1 MSPGQIVPP
10 PGLDVSPIP
19 HPLLADGEVRY
30 VGQPVA
36 AVVAESRA
44 LAEDLAE
51 QVEVE
56 YEPLP
61 AVLDPR
67 AGDPMARWEQ
77 RAGDVA
83 GAFARAAHVVRT
95 ERVIGRLTNVLLE
108 GSGALAVPDGERL
121 TVWTS
126 SLSAHRPR
134 AQLAQMLRR
143 DEASLRV
150 IVPDVGGGFG
160 SKGTLPVETPVVAF
174 AAAELGR
181 PVRWTEDRREQSE
194 SSPQGRGI
202 RGWVEL
208 ALDADGRI
216 LALRGRVL
224 ADLGAYLLP
233 STAIPAHTTAML
245 LTGAYDIPAVEV
257 IVTGARTNQVPT
269 APYRGAGRP
278 EATELIET
286 AIDAAAR
293 QLQLDPVELRRRN
306 LVRAFPHRTALG
318 WTYDAGDFER
328 CLDRALEL
336 LGTVD
341 AGPHTGVGVALAIER
356 SGGLY
361 ECAEVTRDGVVRVG
375 SIPAGSGHE
384 TLFAQ
389 IAAAKLGLDVDQ
401 ITVLTGD
408 TDELADGVGSFSS
421 RSTAMGGSA
430 VAAAADD
437 LLAGGPGVA
446 RFASDQGFTSA
457 AYVAVVDVDPATG
470 AVEVRR
476 LVAVTDAG
484 TILNPLL
491 ANGQVV
497 GGAVAGLEPITAAE
511 IPEFATAFVESPSPL
526 NPLGAKGIG
535 ESGASGAPA
544 AVANALADVIGRHLD
559 APYTAEKVWQALR

>member
-1 MSPGQIVPP
+1 MAFVRSPHAHARVHTKGPGAFIFTAKDLAGRVSPGQIVPP

-67 AGDPMARWEQ
+67 AGDPIVRWEQ

-95 ERVIGRLTNVLLE
+95 ERVIGRLTNSLLE

-216 LALRGRVL
+216 LALRGRIL

-257 IVTGARTNQVPT
+257 IVTGARTNRVPT

-293 QLQLDPVELRRRN
+293 QLQLDPVRAAPAQPGARVPAPDGARVDVRRGRLRALPGPRARTPGRGRHGTAHRRGR
-306 LVRAFPHRTALG
+306 RAR
-318 WTYDAGDFER
+318 
-328 CLDRALEL
+328 DRA
-336 LGTVD
+336 VR
-341 AGPHTGVGVALAIER
+341 R
-356 SGGLY
+356 S
-361 ECAEVTRDGVVRVG
+361 R
-375 SIPAGSGHE
+375 
-384 TLFAQ
+384 
-389 IAAAKLGLDVDQ
+389 
-401 ITVLTGD
+401 
-408 TDELADGVGSFSS
+408 
-421 RSTAMGGSA
+421 
-430 VAAAADD
+430 
-437 LLAGGPGVA
+437 
-446 RFASDQGFTSA
+446 TSA
-457 AYVAVVDVDPATG
+457 PRSPATG
-470 AVEVRR
+470 SCAWARFPPGPGTRR
-476 LVAVTDAG
+476 CSRRSRPPSSGSTW
-484 TILNPLL
+484 TR
-491 ANGQVV
+491 
-497 GGAVAGLEPITAAE
+497 
-511 IPEFATAFVESPSPL
+511 SPSSPGTRTSWRTASAPSRAARRRWAAPPSPPRPTTCSPAGPVSRASPPTRDSRPL
-526 NPLGAKGIG
+526 PMSRSSTSTRRRARSRCAG
-535 ESGASGAPA
+535 SSP
-544 AVANALADVIGRHLD
+544 
-559 APYTAEKVWQALR
+559 